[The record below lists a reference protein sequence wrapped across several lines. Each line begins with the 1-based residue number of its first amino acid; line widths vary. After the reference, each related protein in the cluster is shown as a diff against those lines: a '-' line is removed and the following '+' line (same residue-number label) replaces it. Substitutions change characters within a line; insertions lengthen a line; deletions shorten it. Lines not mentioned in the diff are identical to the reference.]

1 MEKKMSIRTKTL
13 CKTLCIMKKESESLI
28 QQQIYIWFNNNYRE
42 FIIHSVPNG
51 TSTGDPRIMSQMQN
65 LGMVNGISD
74 LIIHGRNGRCIM
86 VEVKN
91 SIGKQSEAQLKI
103 QSKLETLGGHYILVR
118 SLLDFQ
124 VQISELLYWL
134 NGK

>member
-1 MEKKMSIRTKTL
+1 
-13 CKTLCIMKKESESLI
+13 MKKESEALI
-28 QQQIYIWFNNNYRE
+28 QQQIFIWFNNSYRE
-42 FIIHSVPNG
+42 LIIHSVPNG

-91 SIGKQSEAQLKI
+91 SIGKQSDAQLKI
-103 QSKLETLGGHYILVR
+103 QKKIEILGGRYILTR

-124 VQISELLYWL
+124 IQILTHLPWLL
-134 NGK
+134 GKND